1 MLLNSG
7 CTLDMLGYYDNAS
20 DGQAKSEKT
29 KAFTSTCRK
38 ETAVEEDIVVE
49 DETLEDEQEAITPQE
64 VIKKELPKSPPVKE
78 KEQEKKV
85 VDDEKKKTPEEI
97 KKMKQEAK
105 ERVINRQDKQ
115 DEELSSENK
124 GLFSCI
130 AWKGYDGEKTLKTEH
145 VNAKTGVIYPD
156 DPSTKYEE
164 DASIIIRVY
173 YNGQYVEG
181 EPMVYANLKSNYDV
195 TYTITKDCSW
205 VKDDNGTWMLD
216 VCKVDYKNN
225 KFEPLL
231 YNKTQ

>member
-1 MLLNSG
+1 
-7 CTLDMLGYYDNAS
+7 
-20 DGQAKSEKT
+20 
-29 KAFTSTCRK
+29 
-38 ETAVEEDIVVE
+38 
-49 DETLEDEQEAITPQE
+49 
-64 VIKKELPKSPPVKE
+64 
-78 KEQEKKV
+78 
-85 VDDEKKKTPEEI
+85 
-97 KKMKQEAK
+97 MKQEAK
-105 ERVINRQDKQ
+105 ERVVNRQDKQ
-115 DEELSSENK
+115 DEELSNENK

-164 DASIIIRVY
+164 NASIIIRVY

-205 VKDDNGTWMLD
+205 VKDENGTWMLD

-231 YNKTQ
+231 YNETQ